1 MWTGFRESEEPYC
14 ELEDARNIYYR
25 YELQTVESLLDK
37 KAEDLTKSQYEFV
50 LQESKCV
57 N

>member
-1 MWTGFRESEEPYC
+1 MDKYQTQLKDYVWIGFREAEEPYS

-25 YELQTVESLLDK
+25 YELQTVASLLDK
-37 KAEDLTKSQYEFV
+37 KAEDLTK
-50 LQESKCV
+50 